1 MNHITV
7 TENSVRILRE
17 MKALLS
23 GGWTKGA
30 PARDAAGASVR
41 ADSPK
46 AVSFCLIGAGERAL
60 RNLGR
65 SECDFYYTSAF
76 RALSPEKS
84 SYSIAVWE
92 CQDGRT
98 QAEVLALIDRAIEI
112 AETEQ

>member
-84 SYSIAVWE
+84 SCSIAAWN
-92 CQDGRT
+92 DGPART
-98 QAEVLALIDRAIEI
+98 HAQVLALIDRAIEI
-112 AETEQ
+112 VDAEQ